1 MVIILKLTESMLDF
15 PCRGGI
21 SNVDKEVHSEIRFQ
35 KCQLKV
41 LSLRCITRC
50 DITNNSLQLPYY
62 TFVVSACTVCTLY
75 AVRTMTVSAASAALL

>member
-15 PCRGGI
+15 PCRGRI
-21 SNVDKEVHSEIRFQ
+21 SNFVKGVYSEIRFQ

-41 LSLRCITRC
+41 LSLRCITRH
-50 DITNNSLQLPYY
+50 DITNNNLQLPDY

-75 AVRTMTVSAASAALL
+75 DVHMMTVSANSVALL